1 MGSMEA
7 TLAVSA
13 KFLRMLNNY
22 WSAPKMMKMSCR
34 SMRDFRIMTS
44 SILEG
49 FRDQSG
55 EAASMRACSTR
66 AWSSSGSVAS
76 GTKDGSP
83 YPPKVGVDLPFV
95 RAYFLLIISAT
106 KLLYSGED

>member
-1 MGSMEA
+1 MGSIEA
-7 TLAVSA
+7 NVAVSA

-22 WSAPKMMKMSCR
+22 WSAPKMMKISCR
-34 SMRDFRIMTS
+34 SMRDFKIMTS
-44 SILEG
+44 SIFEG

-76 GTKDGSP
+76 GTNDGS
-83 YPPKVGVDLPFV
+83 
-95 RAYFLLIISAT
+95 T
-106 KLLYSGED
+106 